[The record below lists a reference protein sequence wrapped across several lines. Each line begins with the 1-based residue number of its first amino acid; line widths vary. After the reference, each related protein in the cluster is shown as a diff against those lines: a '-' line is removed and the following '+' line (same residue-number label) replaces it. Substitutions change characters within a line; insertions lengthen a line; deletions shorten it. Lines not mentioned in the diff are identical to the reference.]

1 MEQVLQ
7 NQLLSAAVQLER
19 QLDAEIDRMDNLGLD
34 DLDKIRENRLKE
46 MKKLAQQKQEWRN
59 IGHGEY
65 TELADE
71 KEFFEVSK
79 KSKNI
84 VCHFYRD
91 VTERCKI
98 VDMHMKILAPKHL
111 EARFC
116 KVNAEKCPFLTQ
128 RLRIK
133 VIPSIALIKDSKTKD
148 YIVGFTDLGNCDDF
162 STEMLEWRIAQ
173 SGAIEYSGD
182 LLTPPD
188 EKRTKKPTQ
197 KGKTIKGGYDS
208 DDSDIDFDD

>member
-1 MEQVLQ
+1 MEH
-7 NQLLSAAVQLER
+7 LLVSAAKQLEQ
-19 QLDAEIDRMDNLGLD
+19 QLDSELNRLDNLGTD
-34 DLDKIRENRLKE
+34 DLEAIREKRIKE
-46 MKKLAQQKQEWRN
+46 MKQRQEKTIQWKQN
-59 IGHGEY
+59 GHGEY
-65 TELADE
+65 SELVDE

-79 KSKNI
+79 KSENI

-91 VTERCKI
+91 GAERCKI
-98 VDMHMKILAPKHL
+98 VDKHLKILASKHL

-133 VIPSIALIKDSKTKD
+133 IIPSIALVKDSKTKD

-162 STEMLEWRIAQ
+162 STEMMEWRIAQ
-173 SGAIEYSGD
+173 SGAIDYNGD

-188 EKRTKKPTQ
+188 NKKRQTFENKN
-197 KGKTIKGGYDS
+197 KTIKSSRAYDS
-208 DDSDIDFDD
+208 DSSDGLDD

>member
-1 MEQVLQ
+1 MFSRISNTFSKSI
-7 NQLLSAAVQLER
+7 NQ
-19 QLDAEIDRMDNLGLD
+19 
-34 DLDKIRENRLKE
+34 
-46 MKKLAQQKQEWRN
+46 
-59 IGHGEY
+59 GHGEY
-65 TELADE
+65 CELADE

-79 KSKNI
+79 KSANI

-91 VTERCKI
+91 STPRCRI
-98 VDMHMKILAPKHL
+98 VDMHLKILAAKHI
-111 EARFC
+111 EAKFC

-173 SGAIEYSGD
+173 SGAIEYNGD

-188 EKRTKKPTQ
+188 DKKKKKTNYNA
-197 KGKTIKGGYDS
+197 KKTIRGGYDS

>member
-1 MEQVLQ
+1 MV
-7 NQLLSAAVQLER
+7 
-19 QLDAEIDRMDNLGLD
+19 
-34 DLDKIRENRLKE
+34 
-46 MKKLAQQKQEWRN
+46 
-59 IGHGEY
+59 
-65 TELADE
+65 DE

-79 KSKNI
+79 KSENI

-91 VTERCKI
+91 SAERCKI
-98 VDMHMKILAPKHL
+98 VDKHLRILASKHI

-162 STEMLEWRIAQ
+162 STEMMEWRIAQ

-188 EKRTKKPTQ
+188 VKKRLIYENKN
-197 KGKTIKGGYDS
+197 KTIKSSRAYDS
-208 DDSDIDFDD
+208 DSSDGLED